1 MKPLTIILYPFSM
14 LYAGILWLRHGLYN
28 RGIIKSHKGA
38 VPTIVV
44 GNLNLGGT
52 GKTPHALMFSNFIKK
67 KYDLALL
74 SRGYGRKSKGFF
86 KVDEKGEPSQ
96 FGDEPL
102 LLQSNLPDVPV
113 FVCENRVEGIHQIA
127 QLLPQTEIV
136 LLDDAYQHR
145 ALRGDIQVLLTDF
158 HQPFFKDY
166 LVPTGNLRDIK
177 SRWKAADIIFVTKS
191 PQELTENQKL
201 EWLSK
206 FPELSSKPIFFSY
219 LVYGSPRSVYSDE
232 LLSFKPNFV
241 YGLSGLANNEPF
253 KKYLET
259 SFSLKKFKSYGDHH
273 HFSGQDV
280 TALQSEFGTFADPFD
295 VVLMTEKDAV
305 KWKKLQE
312 ARALPLYY
320 VPIEIR
326 VHEDKGKNWEEVLSD
341 LLKKIKK
348 KKHSE

>member
-1 MKPLTIILYPFSM
+1 MSPLSIILYPFSM
-14 LYAGILWLRHGLYN
+14 LYAAILWLRHGLYN
-28 RGIIKSHKGA
+28 RGILKSQKG
-38 VPTIVV
+38 VIPTIVV

-67 KYDLALL
+67 NFEMALL

-86 KVDEKGEPSQ
+86 KVDENGKPEI

-127 QLLPQTEIV
+127 QILPKTEIV

-145 ALRGDIQVLLTDF
+145 ALNGDIQILLTDF

-166 LVPTGNLRDIK
+166 LIPSGKLRDIK

-191 PQELTENQKL
+191 PVELTENQRL

-206 FPELSSKPIFFSY
+206 FPELSGKPIFFSY
-219 LVYGSPRSVYSDE
+219 LVYGSPRGVYTDE
-232 LLSFKPNFV
+232 WLSFKPNSVF
-241 YGLSGLANNEPF
+241 GLSGLANNKPF
-253 KKYLET
+253 MKHLET
-259 SFSLKKFKSYGDHH
+259 NFSLKKFKSYADHH

-280 TALQSEFGTFADPFD
+280 TTLRSEFGTFADPFD

-305 KWKKLQE
+305 KWKNLQQ
-312 ARALPLYY
+312 AKDLPLYY

-326 VHEDKGKNWEEVLSD
+326 VHEDKGKKWEEVLSD

-348 KKHSE
+348 KK